1 MNLPA
6 KKNDQNI
13 YAKFAGKLNWQDA
26 IAGLSIAGL
35 LLPQALAY
43 SGIGNLP
50 AQAGIIGLFAG
61 LLCYGLLGSSRFALV
76 SPTSSSAVVLAA
88 TTMTMAEDNASLR
101 LMLASGLVIMTGILF
116 LLAAVTRMGNVTDF
130 IAKPVLRG
138 FTFGLAIVIIIKQ
151 STAVLNI
158 SIQKENLFIFVL
170 DVFRQFRSWNYNCL
184 LTTAVAL
191 IFLALMEWLRR
202 IKKGQFRNIPSG
214 TLVIIFGILASKL
227 LDLPAYGVPNV
238 GSIDMNLNNPV
249 IPELTYPEWTQLL
262 EIGVALVFILYA
274 ESYGSIRSF
283 AMKHHDTIS
292 PNRDLF
298 ALGISNLVSGIFQGM
313 PVGAGYSATATN
325 EAYGAR
331 TRLAGI
337 FALIITLII
346 ILTVLPYIEWIP
358 IPVLAAIVISTM
370 ATTLTLSSFRLY
382 FSWKID
388 RLLIVASVLA
398 VLLLGVLQGL
408 MIAIAINL
416 LMMLRQNSKSTIS
429 VLGRLGQSHDFVS
442 LSVFPEAQPVSGI
455 LILRPDQSM
464 FFANA
469 DRILLQA
476 RETVSSSPLP
486 IHTVILSLEQTTD
499 LDATSV
505 EALRDFF
512 ADMQKEGKKLILA
525 RLKNP
530 VHEIL
535 QFTLGN
541 QFPEVSLSR
550 LSVERAVRL
559 AHIKE
564 NPNKNVYSLYK

>member
-1 MNLPA
+1 
-6 KKNDQNI
+6 
-13 YAKFAGKLNWQDA
+13 
-26 IAGLSIAGL
+26 
-35 LLPQALAY
+35 
-43 SGIGNLP
+43 
-50 AQAGIIGLFAG
+50 
-61 LLCYGLLGSSRFALV
+61 
-76 SPTSSSAVVLAA
+76 
-88 TTMTMAEDNASLR
+88 MTMAEDNASLR

-184 LTTAVAL
+184 LTTVVAL

-214 TLVIIFGILASKL
+214 TLVIIFGILAGKL

-298 ALGISNLVSGIFQGM
+298 ALGISNLVSGVFQGM
-313 PVGAGYSATATN
+313 PVGAGYSATAAN

-337 FALIITLII
+337 FALIIL
-346 ILTVLPYIEWIP
+346 LTVLPYIEWIP

-429 VLGRLGQSHDFVS
+429 VLGRLGQSHDFAS

-512 ADMQKEGKKLILA
+512 ADMQKEGKKTDPCPPQKSGTRNPAIHA
-525 RLKNP
+525 GQPVSGSIAIPPERRTCRPAGPYQGKSEQKRLQP
-530 VHEIL
+530 V
-535 QFTLGN
+535 QVTDMA
-541 QFPEVSLSR
+541 PD
-550 LSVERAVRL
+550 
-559 AHIKE
+559 
-564 NPNKNVYSLYK
+564 

>member
-1 MNLPA
+1 MKLPA
-6 KKNDQNI
+6 KEALRKI
-13 YAKFAGKLNWQDA
+13 RTRYVGYLNWQDI

-43 SGIGNLP
+43 SSIGNLP

-76 SPTSSSAVVLAA
+76 SPTSSSAVVLTA
-88 TTMTMAEDNASLR
+88 TTMTMAEDNAGLR
-101 LMLASGLVIMTGILF
+101 LILASGLVIMTGIIF
-116 LLAAVTRMGNVTDF
+116 LLAAATRMGNVTDF

-151 STAVLNI
+151 STSVLNI
-158 SIQKENLFIFVL
+158 SVQKDNLFLFIL
-170 DVFRQFRSWNYNCL
+170 DVLRQFRSWNYACL
-184 LTTAVAL
+184 AATVLAL
-191 IFLALMEWLRR
+191 VFLALMEWLRR
-202 IKKGQFRNIPSG
+202 IRNGQFRNIPSG
-214 TLVIIFGILASKL
+214 TLVIIAGIVAGKVF
-227 LDLPAYGVPNV
+227 DLPSYGIPDV
-238 GSIDMNLNNPV
+238 GSIELNLNNP
-249 IPELTYPEWTQLL
+249 ILPDLSYPEWMQLF
-262 EIGVALVFILYA
+262 EIGIALVFILYA

-283 AMKHHDTIS
+283 AMKHHDTIY

-313 PVGAGYSATATN
+313 PVGAGYSATAAN
-325 EAYGAR
+325 EAYGAK
-331 TRLAGI
+331 TRLAGLY
-337 FALIITLII
+337 AMAITLVI
-346 ILTVLPYIEWIP
+346 ILTVLPFIEWIP
-358 IPVLAAIVISTM
+358 VPVLAAIVISTM
-370 ATTLTLSSFRLY
+370 ATTLSLSSFRLY
-382 FSWKID
+382 FNWKID
-388 RLLIVASVLA
+388 RMLIVASVLS

-408 MIAIAINL
+408 MIAIAISL
-416 LMMLRQNSKSTIS
+416 LMMLRQNSKSTVS

-442 LSVFPEAQPVSGI
+442 LSVFPEAQPVAGI

-476 RETVSSSPLP
+476 RYIVSADSQPV
-486 IHTVILSLEQTTD
+486 HTVILSLEQTTD

-512 ADMQKEGKKLILA
+512 VEMRKENKKLILA

-530 VHEIL
+530 VHRIL
-535 QFTLGN
+535 QSTLGR

-559 AHIKE
+559 AHIKA
-564 NPNKNVYSLYK
+564 NPQKSVYSLFK

>member
-1 MNLPA
+1 MKLPA
-6 KKNDQNI
+6 KEALRKI
-13 YAKFAGKLNWQDA
+13 RTRYVGYLNWQDI

-43 SGIGNLP
+43 SSIGNLP

-88 TTMTMAEDNASLR
+88 TTMTMAEDNAGLR
-101 LMLASGLVIMTGILF
+101 LILASGLVIMTGIIF
-116 LLAAVTRMGNVTDF
+116 LLAAATRMGNVTDF

-151 STAVLNI
+151 STSVLNI
-158 SIQKENLFIFVL
+158 SVQKDNLFLFIL
-170 DVFRQFRSWNYNCL
+170 DVLRQFRSWNYACL
-184 LTTAVAL
+184 AATVLAL
-191 IFLALMEWLRR
+191 VFLALMEWLRR
-202 IKKGQFRNIPSG
+202 IRNGQFRNIPSG
-214 TLVIIFGILASKL
+214 TLVIIAGIVAGKVF
-227 LDLPAYGVPNV
+227 DLPSYGIPDV
-238 GSIDMNLNNPV
+238 GSIELNLNNP
-249 IPELTYPEWTQLL
+249 ILPDLSYPEWMQLF
-262 EIGVALVFILYA
+262 EIGIALVFILYA

-283 AMKHHDTIS
+283 AMKHHDTIY

-313 PVGAGYSATATN
+313 PVGAGYSATAAN
-325 EAYGAR
+325 GAK
-331 TRLAGI
+331 TRLAGLY
-337 FALIITLII
+337 AMAITLVI
-346 ILTVLPYIEWIP
+346 ILTVLPFIEWIP
-358 IPVLAAIVISTM
+358 VPVLAAIVISTM
-370 ATTLTLSSFRLY
+370 ATTLSLSSFRLY
-382 FSWKID
+382 FNWKID
-388 RLLIVASVLA
+388 RLLIVASVLS

-408 MIAIAINL
+408 MIAIAISL
-416 LMMLRQNSKSTIS
+416 LMMLRQNSKSTVS

-442 LSVFPEAQPVSGI
+442 LSVFPEAQPVAGI

-476 RETVSSSPLP
+476 RYIVSADSQPV
-486 IHTVILSLEQTTD
+486 HTVILSLEQTTD

-512 ADMQKEGKKLILA
+512 VEMRKENKKLILA

-530 VHEIL
+530 VHRIL
-535 QFTLGN
+535 QSTLGR

-559 AHIKE
+559 AHIKA
-564 NPNKNVYSLYK
+564 NPQKSVYSLFK